1 LVELEND
8 CVMPRI
14 RWTPEEDERL
24 LDLIAAGKSW
34 TLISGMLKRSM
45 KLRNTGPAALQVRGK
60 DGGSSDGREIG
71 RGLSDVS
78 GSCNHPV
85 CSAGRGD
92 KRSLEDPALHY
103 RSGNQHSLAVPT
115 LSVDRVI

>member
-1 LVELEND
+1 LTIPRLGNHGRLVEIGAQGLAND

-45 KLRNTGPAALQVRGK
+45 KSVKLHAKRLRRVGSKKPDWQKSGLKANGK
-60 DGGSSDGREIG
+60 
-71 RGLSDVS
+71 
-78 GSCNHPV
+78 
-85 CSAGRGD
+85 
-92 KRSLEDPALHY
+92 
-103 RSGNQHSLAVPT
+103 
-115 LSVDRVI
+115 